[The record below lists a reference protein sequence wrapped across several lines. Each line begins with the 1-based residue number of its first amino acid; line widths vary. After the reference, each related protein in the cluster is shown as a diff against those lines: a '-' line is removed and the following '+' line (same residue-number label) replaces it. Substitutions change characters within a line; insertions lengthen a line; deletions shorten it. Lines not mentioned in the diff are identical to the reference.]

1 MTLVPC
7 SPRDAEPLKKATT
20 HAANRSSP
28 YMNQIL
34 ICDALPSDHREDI
47 VFTLKH
53 SLNLSDSPKLRLI
66 LIGVREAGKSAAG
79 NAILGKKAFDQVGVK
94 TRVSVSC
101 QGLVRGRQ
109 VLVIDTPGW
118 EWFNIN
124 GTPASA
130 SGVKKEMI
138 RSMSLCQPGAHALLL
153 VVPLSFSFSKH
164 ERCAVEEHIELFG
177 PEAWSY
183 ALVLFTILDRK
194 QLYGTSIEQ
203 EVEENEEL
211 HRLVGR
217 CGGRFHALFS
227 KYMGVEDQVAD
238 LLAKIQNMVAAN
250 GEVVLSSEKIL
261 EQARRRERDEER
273 REEEER
279 KKREEKIQKVRVA
292 LKDKEKDKELRRLRR
307 GTNRYTVDNVEQKDS
322 TKVNKSSDLP
332 VRDRKS
338 CKQQ

>member
-1 MTLVPC
+1 M
-7 SPRDAEPLKKATT
+7 EETT
-20 HAANRSSP
+20 GLTH
-28 YMNQIL
+28 
-34 ICDALPSDHREDI
+34 CHE
-47 VFTLKH
+47 H
-53 SLNLSDSPKLRLI
+53 SLNLSDSPKLRLL

-79 NAILGKKAFDQVGVK
+79 NAILGKKAFDEVGVK
-94 TRVSVSC
+94 TKVSVSC

-109 VLVIDTPGW
+109 VLVVDTPGW

-124 GTPASA
+124 GTPAS

-164 ERCAVEEHIELFG
+164 ERCAMEEHVELFG

-194 QLYGTSIEQ
+194 QLYGTTIEQ

-211 HRLVGR
+211 HGLVGR

-227 KYMGVEDQVAD
+227 KSTGGEDQVAD
-238 LLAKIQNMVAAN
+238 LLAKIQEMVAAN
-250 GEVVLSSEKIL
+250 GEVVLSSDKVL
-261 EQARRRERDEER
+261 EQARERERDEER

-307 GTNRYTVDNVEQKDS
+307 GTNRRGTERLN
-322 TKVNKSSDLP
+322 
-332 VRDRKS
+332 
-338 CKQQ
+338 